1 MALRPFFL
9 LVLWT
14 VSLPANLASLCEV
27 SCSTDY
33 VRTLN
38 CSCSGWVPDHPVIL
52 TVNCRA
58 EDAEVN
64 GSCVINSSQSWCTIT
79 KSLDDVAS
87 VETNCTTSVR
97 RDKLIGNVTE
107 SASFYLCDVVKPKP
121 PFDVKVTK
129 VDDFYN
135 ISWSTGAFLDQPLTY
150 RLRIRTDADPT
161 VPVYELQLE
170 EEKFSLVVNKLQPNV
185 GYIVDVQAKF
195 RPGEIFNGPW
205 SEWSSG
211 TKWRTP
217 GNAEERKTQTKDIF
231 WLYLSIPAVLILC
244 LLILG
249 YLQKPCWHKKLKR
262 ISFVPSPDEFFKP
275 LHQKHKGNFKEW
287 VKPVFQEHDYF
298 KTSTGGL
305 KASTKTYEIL
315 KWNNEKHG
323 SREESELKDFLRS
336 AQPSNPLLFFPESGS
351 SQGTGHSTGHI
362 SIHTVTLSGEEYED
376 EVTSRSSLTSYQDGE
391 SFGSFD
397 SPNID
402 RAGYNSQESLLSMM
416 DRHNERSPQ
425 HENQIIIELRQENFE
440 PEEEFLEPERVSLN
454 SFASGGQSEDGY
466 PQVDLDTIDSGFG
479 ECSSP
484 GGTDSTQTQH
494 MDPFLEHS
502 NSNYVKQWMI
512 CSTIQEESTMCEQ

>member
-1 MALRPFFL
+1 MWMWLEVLEPLSGTLPGLKKLLYKSACMDLKPFLL

-14 VSLPANLASLCEV
+14 VSLPAYLASLCDV
-27 SCSTDY
+27 TCSTDY
-33 VRTLN
+33 VTTLN
-38 CSCSGWVPDHPVIL
+38 CSCSGSVPDRPIIL

-64 GSCVINSSQSWCTIT
+64 GSCNIRPW
-79 KSLDDVAS
+79 
-87 VETNCTTSVR
+87 EGPR
-97 RDKLIGNVTE
+97 GTE
-107 SASFYLCDVVKPKP
+107 STSFYLCDVVKPEP
-121 PFDVKVTK
+121 PFDVKVTE
-129 VDDFYN
+129 VEDFYN
-135 ISWSTGAFLDQPLTY
+135 ISWRTSAFLEQPLTY
-150 RLRIRTDADPT
+150 RLRIRTAANLT
-161 VPVYELQLE
+161 VLVHELQLE
-170 EEKFSLVVNKLQPNV
+170 EESFSLLINKLQPKVNYV
-185 GYIVDVQAKF
+185 VDVQAKF
-195 RPGEIFNGPW
+195 RPGEVFNGPW

-217 GNAEERKTQTKDIF
+217 GNAEERKQLTKDVF
-231 WLYLSIPAVLILC
+231 WLYLSIPVVLILC

-249 YLQKPCWHKKLKR
+249 YLQKPCWLKKLKR

-298 KTSTGGL
+298 KTSTGAP

-315 KWNNEKHG
+315 KWNNEKRG

-336 AQPSNPLLFFPESGS
+336 AQPSNPFLFFLESGS

-376 EVTSRSSLTSYQDGE
+376 EVTSHSSLTSYQDGE

-397 SPNID
+397 GPHID

-425 HENQIIIELRQENFE
+425 HENQIIVELQQENFDLQ
-440 PEEEFLEPERVSLN
+440 EEFMEPERASLN

-484 GGTDSTQTQH
+484 GGTDSNQTQN
-494 MDPFLEHS
+494 MDPFLQHS

-512 CSTIQEESTMCEQ
+512 CSTIQEESNSCEQ